1 MSEDIQDKN
10 PRHIKEKK
18 NPDEI
23 DPFSPAENPHT
34 EAYDSVDDSED
45 QLVLIDEVTCPN
57 NKLTSYQTTSV
68 SNLIWETKTIALR
81 CYNSR
86 KYKH

>member
-10 PRHIKEKK
+10 PRHTKGKK

-23 DPFSPAENPHT
+23 DPFNPAENPHT

-45 QLVLIDEVTCPN
+45 
-57 NKLTSYQTTSV
+57 
-68 SNLIWETKTIALR
+68 
-81 CYNSR
+81 
-86 KYKH
+86 